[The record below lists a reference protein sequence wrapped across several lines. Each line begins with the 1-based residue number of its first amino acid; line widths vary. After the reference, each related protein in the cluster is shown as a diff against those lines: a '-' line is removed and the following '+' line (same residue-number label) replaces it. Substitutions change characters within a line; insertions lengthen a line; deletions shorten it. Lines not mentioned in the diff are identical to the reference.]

1 MSAGTSPPRPWQVAA
16 GTPSS
21 DQPPGPAAP
30 DAVAARRARERL
42 EALATPPGA
51 LGRLGEAAVWWAGVR
66 GTALPPAPQVV
77 HLHVVAG
84 DHGVVARGVSAF
96 PSAVTP
102 LMVRAFLDG
111 GAAATVLARHLG
123 VTVHTHD
130 LAVDVDW
137 PAGTD
142 PGLYAHKVRR
152 GSGSIDTED
161 ALSQAETDAALAAGA
176 ALADSSVDAGA
187 DLLIVGDMGIGNTT
201 PAAALVTVLLGL
213 DPATATG
220 RGTGVD
226 DEGLARKAAVVR
238 AAVVRATE
246 VHGRDPARLLGA
258 LGGADLAA
266 MAGLCLQAA
275 RRRTPVLLDGVVVT
289 AAALVAEH
297 LAPGTAAWFA
307 AGHRSAEPAHGP
319 ALAALG
325 LDPLLD
331 LGMRLGEG
339 SGALVA
345 LPLLSAAAALLAE
358 TALLADL
365 LPPA

>member
-1 MSAGTSPPRPWQVAA
+1 MTQDPRH
-16 GTPSS
+16 
-21 DQPPGPAAP
+21 PGAP
-30 DAVAARRARERL
+30 DAAAAALARTRL

-51 LGRLGEAAVWWAGVR
+51 LGRLGETAVWWAGVR
-66 GTALPPAPQVV
+66 GEPVPPPPQRV

-84 DHGVVARGVSAF
+84 DHGVASRGVSAF
-96 PSAVTP
+96 PAAVTP

-123 VTVHTHD
+123 VSVRTHD

-142 PGLYAHKVRR
+142 PALTLHKVRR

-161 ALSQAETDAALAAGA
+161 ALSPAETDAALAAGA
-176 ALADSSVDAGA
+176 AIADASVDAGA

-201 PAAALVTVLLGL
+201 AAAGLVAAVLGL
-213 DPATATG
+213 DPRAATG

-226 DEGLARKAAVVR
+226 DEGLARKAAVV
-238 AAVVRATE
+238 ATAVVRARE
-246 VHGRDPARLLGA
+246 RHGSDPLRLLGA

-266 MAGLCLQAA
+266 MTGICLQAA

-289 AAALVAEH
+289 AAALLAERM
-297 LAPGTAAWFA
+297 APGTAAWFV
-307 AGHRSAEPAHGP
+307 AGHRSSEPAHTP
-319 ALAALG
+319 ALRALG
-325 LDPLLD
+325 LEPLLD

-345 LPLLSAAAALLAE
+345 LPLLSAAAVLLAQ
-358 TALLADL
+358 TALLTDL
-365 LPPA
+365 LPQP

>member
-1 MSAGTSPPRPWQVAA
+1 
-16 GTPSS
+16 
-21 DQPPGPAAP
+21 
-30 DAVAARRARERL
+30 
-42 EALATPPGA
+42 
-51 LGRLGEAAVWWAGVR
+51 VWWAGVR
-66 GTALPPAPQVV
+66 GEATPAAPRDV

-96 PSAVTP
+96 PATVTP

-111 GAAATVLARHLG
+111 GAAATVLARSLG
-123 VTVHTHD
+123 VHVRTHD
-130 LAVDVDW
+130 LAVDTLW

-142 PGLYAHKVRR
+142 PALVAHKVRR

-161 ALSQAETDAALAAGA
+161 ALQPAELDAALAAGA
-176 ALADSSVDAGA
+176 ALADASVDAGA
-187 DLLIVGDMGIGNTT
+187 DLLVVGDMGIGNTT
-201 PAAALVTVLLGL
+201 PAAALVAALLAA
-213 DPATATG
+213 DPGPLTG

-226 DEGLARKAAVVR
+226 DAALDRKRRVVTAAVAR
-238 AAVVRATE
+238 AGA
-246 VHGRDPARLLGA
+246 VHGDDPRALLGA

-266 MAGLCLQAA
+266 MTGLCRQAA
-275 RRRTPVLLDGVVVT
+275 QRRTPVLLDGVVVT
-289 AAALVAEH
+289 AAALAAERV
-297 LAPGTAAWFA
+297 APGTAAWFA

-325 LDPLLD
+325 LEPLLD

-345 LPLLSAAAALLAE
+345 LPVLSAAATLLAE

-365 LPPA
+365 LPS

>member
-1 MSAGTSPPRPWQVAA
+1 VSLGTEEARGAPR
-16 GTPSS
+16 
-21 DQPPGPAAP
+21 AP
-30 DAVAARRARERL
+30 DAAAAAQARTRL

-66 GTALPPAPQVV
+66 GTALPPAPRQV

-84 DHGVVARGVSAF
+84 DHGVTARGVSAY
-96 PSAVTP
+96 PAAVTP

-123 VTVHTHD
+123 VSVRTHD

-137 PAGTD
+137 PGGTD
-142 PGLYAHKVRR
+142 PQLYAHKVRR

-161 ALSQAETDAALAAGA
+161 ALSPAETEAALAAGA
-176 ALADSSVDAGA
+176 AIADDSVDAGA
-187 DLLIVGDMGIGNTT
+187 DLLVVGDMGIGNTT
-201 PAAALVTVLLGL
+201 PSAALVAALLGL
-213 DPATATG
+213 DASVVTG

-226 DEGLARKAAVVR
+226 DEGLARKTAVVQQALIR
-238 AAVVRATE
+238 AGER
-246 VHGRDPARLLGA
+246 HGRDPVRLLGA

-266 MAGLCLQAA
+266 MTGICLQAA
-275 RRRTPVLLDGVVVT
+275 RRRDDNAVQQHRGT

-297 LAPGTAAWFA
+297 VAPGTAAWFA
-307 AGHRSAEPAHGP
+307 AGHRSSEPAHGP
-319 ALAALG
+319 ALARLG
-325 LDPLLD
+325 LVPLVD

-345 LPLLSAAAALLAE
+345 LPLLSSAAVLLAE

-365 LPPA
+365 LPPG